1 MLDLDFT
8 LIRNRFGRLNQGQ
21 VDGFNTLL
29 LEARARGMSPG
40 RFAYVLATA
49 WHETGG
55 KMRPVVENLNYS
67 EGGLRATFAR
77 YFSAEAAP
85 RYVRAPERIANRAY
99 ANRIGNGDE
108 ASGDGWRYRGRG
120 FVQITGRAN
129 YRTFADR
136 LGLDLEGEPD
146 LALEPRNAAT
156 ILFDGMDLGLFTG
169 RALADYIDSGRAD
182 YVGARRIVN
191 GQDKAEKIAI
201 EARRFNTALTQAT
214 A

>member
-8 LIRNRFGRLNQGQ
+8 IVRRLSGRLSQGQ

-29 LEARARGMSPG
+29 REARRRDMDPR

-55 KMRPVVENLNYS
+55 TMRPVPENLNYS
-67 EGGLRATFAR
+67 EKGLRATFPR
-77 YFSAEAAP
+77 YFSADDARRYARRPEA
-85 RYVRAPERIANRAY
+85 IACRAY

-108 ASGDGWRYRGRG
+108 ASGDGWTYRGRG
-120 FVQITGRAN
+120 YVQITGRAN
-129 YRTFADR
+129 YRTFSKR
-136 LGLDLEGEPD
+136 LALDLEAEPD
-146 LALEPRNAAT
+146 LAMEPRIAAT
-156 ILFDGMDLGLFTG
+156 ILFDGMELGLFTG

-182 YVGARRIVN
+182 YVSARRIVN
-191 GQDKAEKIAI
+191 GLDKAEQIAKHARTF
-201 EARRFNTALTQAT
+201 EAAITQAS